1 MKRQIPWMRLPL
13 AVLWTLGLM
22 AAACSNNGGTTGTQ
36 TAAGSGFNL
45 PGSKD
50 GFGGGLGSDVQAPK
64 ADVVKAED
72 DAAAGTDSSPEDAEQ
87 PGSDA
92 EVPVD
97 AEPGPQDGD
106 PGTDDAQAGT
116 DDAEPGTD
124 AETPADAEPA
134 CLTDDDGDG
143 YGLGCPNGEDCDDMN
158 PNFTVTCPDCSKPGV
173 PGCLCK
179 ATEKP
184 VSCYSG
190 DPATKGKGVCA
201 PGNYLCKNGFW
212 SECMGEV
219 MPDPEKCDSKDN
231 DCDGETDE
239 GVKSS
244 CGTCDLTCNEQKIG
258 ATSASKWNLNS
269 ENSTG
274 LGLDPMGNVVLD
286 ASQISLN
293 LKFLWASNSPENTVS
308 KVDCKTVKEVG
319 RYSVCTDPSRTS
331 VDLDG
336 NVFVACRG
344 DARVAKIAA
353 ETKECI
359 DKNGNGKIDTSSD
372 LNGDGNIQ
380 PNEMVANDECVL
392 FIVQPLGPGSSGAVA
407 RGAAVDKFNNVY
419 IGFWNQGKV
428 AYVDG
433 KTGATLKT
441 IDWQCGTYGLVVDQK
456 GNLWGQGSLCGG
468 LMMYNPNDDKWFKMA
483 TYSQVGISP
492 YGINVDG
499 AGRVWLGGSPVSRY
513 NPATMT
519 WLKCQTSCAGL
530 ATSNNGIVFLAKDGG
545 GIGKIDGETC
555 QDLGTVKVDSHAP
568 HGVAIDYDGFVWG
581 VNWSGGS
588 TVDKVDPGPANGK
601 IGNVIGTRSIGNNP
615 YTYSDMTGYTLN
627 YFTAPKGQYSTVFFG
642 GLTYNPVATTQP
654 KQVWQTIS
662 AEADLPEGTAL
673 RIRLRAGNT
682 KTELEAAKWS
692 EPIDFPPALFPYNV
706 ATLGIVGNLLQVE
719 VGLTT
724 KDKKISP
731 VLKALSA
738 KSKLM

>member
-201 PGNYLCKNGFW
+201 AGSHQCKNGFW
-212 SECMGEV
+212 SECLGEV

-286 ASQISLN
+286 SSQISLN
-293 LKFLWASNSPENTVS
+293 LKYIWIANSPQNTVS
-308 KVDCKTVKEVG
+308 KLDCKTGKEVG
-319 RYSVCTDPSRTS
+319 RYMVCPDPSRTS

-336 NVFVACRG
+336 NVWVGCRG
-344 DARVAKIAA
+344 DGAVAKIMA
-353 ETKECI
+353 EKQNCI
-359 DKNGNGKIDTSSD
+359 DKNGNGIIDTSAGSATSC
-372 LNGDGNIQ
+372 GSAGC
-380 PNEMVANDECVL
+380 DECVK
-392 FIVQPLGPGSSGAVA
+392 FIVNPGKGPYA
-407 RGAAVDKFNNVY
+407 RAAGVDKDNHVW
-419 IGFWNQGKV
+419 IGYYNSSTLV
-428 AYVDG
+428 RLEPTAG
-433 KTGATLKT
+433 KTVESVALG
-441 IDWQCGTYGLVVDQK
+441 CNPYGLVIDQK
-456 GNLWGQGSLCGG
+456 GIVWLQGVGCGSLIRFDPVTKQ
-468 LMMYNPNDDKWFKMA
+468 LDKSSNMPALKYPA
-483 TYSQVGISP
+483 GA
-492 YGINVDG
+492 YGINVDKF
-499 AGRVWLGGSPVSRY
+499 GRIWVASGNSASAFDPKTMKWTVVNMGKGGGR
-513 NPATMT
+513 
-519 WLKCQTSCAGL
+519 GL
-530 ATSNNGIVFLAKDGG
+530 ATSNDGFIYPALDGSG
-545 GIGKIDGETC
+545 GAMKIDGN
-555 QDLGTVKVDSHAP
+555 VDPPQVVGFIKGGGSPVGA
-568 HGVAIDYDGFVWG
+568 ALDYDGYVWV
-581 VNWSGGS
+581 VNQGGS
-588 TVDKVDPGPANGK
+588 SASKLDPNTMTA
-601 IGNVIGTRSIGNNP
+601 VGTYPVGSSP

-724 KDKKISP
+724 KDKKVTP
-731 VLKALSA
+731 VLKSLSA